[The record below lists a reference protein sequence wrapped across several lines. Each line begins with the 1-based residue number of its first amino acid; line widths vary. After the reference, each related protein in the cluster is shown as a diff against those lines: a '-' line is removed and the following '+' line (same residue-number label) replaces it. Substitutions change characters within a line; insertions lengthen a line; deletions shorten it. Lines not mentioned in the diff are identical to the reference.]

1 MESHIRNLILILRR
15 GKSKGKPKLDIALPV
30 CLLISLV
37 SCSTV
42 LEPSYYRMSDS
53 ELAAYNETRPIEE
66 RINCVLVPME
76 NSMDMKKLC
85 GTLAEIQENI
95 QPLVP
100 GARTNSFSF
109 FPLVDE
115 KSRATNPPIRPTTDR
130 RQL

>member
-1 MESHIRNLILILRR
+1 MESHFRNLILILRR
-15 GKSKGKPKLDIALPV
+15 GKSKGKPKLDITLPV

-42 LEPSYYRMSDS
+42 LEPSYYRMSES
-53 ELAAYNETRPIEE
+53 ELAAYNEIRPIEE

-76 NSMDMKKLC
+76 NRIDTKKLC
-85 GTLAEIQENI
+85 GTLIEIQENI

-100 GARTNSFSF
+100 GARINSFYS
-109 FPLVDE
+109 FPLGSE
-115 KSRATNPPIRPTTDR
+115 KSRGTNPPIKPTTDR